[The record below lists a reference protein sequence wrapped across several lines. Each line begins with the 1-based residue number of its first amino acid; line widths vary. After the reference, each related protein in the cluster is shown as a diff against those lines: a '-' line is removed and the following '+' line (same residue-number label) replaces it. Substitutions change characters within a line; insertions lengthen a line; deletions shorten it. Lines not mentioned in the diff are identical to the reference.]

1 MTFAT
6 ANTDASFIDFAL
18 GHFDLP
24 IEVVF
29 VKTFET
35 LGTFDTRGQAEAFLA
50 NSEYVKVGEQRAN
63 EGLPCMAY
71 GEYVPANEQDSII
84 FHVKHA
90 EAEKNL
96 TVNEKVHALL
106 EKKGK
111 PARSSSEAKFTKALE
126 QLVADWQAESLAS
139 CTNPK
144 YADFVDTKVVSEI
157 HTHGRTYTGVGLTFD
172 GSGYDF
178 LSCENEWDVESYR
191 NALQALCDLHGWYFE
206 DCTSWAISFYRN

>member
-1 MTFAT
+1 MTSAT
-6 ANTDASFIDFAL
+6 AHADDSFINFAL

-29 VKTFET
+29 VKTFDT
-35 LGTFDTRGQAEAFLA
+35 LGTFNTRAEAEAFIA
-50 NSEYVKVGEQRAN
+50 NSEYVKVGEKRAN
-63 EGLPCMAY
+63 EGLPCTMY
-71 GEYVPANEQDSII
+71 GEYVPANEQDSIY

-90 EAEKNL
+90 DPEVNMS
-96 TVNEKVHALL
+96 VNEKVHALL

-126 QLVADWQAESLAS
+126 QLVADWKAESLAE

-144 YADFVDTKVVSEI
+144 YASFKDTKVTDKI
-157 HTHGRTYTGVGLTFD
+157 QTYHRTYEGVSLVFD
-172 GSGYDF
+172 GSGYDL
-178 LSCENEWDVESYR
+178 LSAENEWGVESYR

-206 DCTSWAISFYRN
+206 DCTSWSISFCRD